1 MLQKKK
7 IARIDHLQH
16 LVDVWGDNSDYAKQ
30 YKEKIKIL
38 KSELPLPFQK
48 YQKYIVLVE
57 EVIESSQQTKIVDRY
72 KTERKFI
79 GVSHGNV
86 RWVDEN
92 GNTIKTTR
100 DGESIYQNETKY
112 DHSAKEVW
120 EKKVNLIT
128 FVYKKTNEVV
138 SGKDGSV
145 AQIVDSSLKL
155 IDSTYYNK

>member
-1 MLQKKK
+1 M
-7 IARIDHLQH
+7 I
-16 LVDVWGDNSDYAKQ
+16 
-30 YKEKIKIL
+30 
-38 KSELPLPFQK
+38 
-48 YQKYIVLVE
+48 
-57 EVIESSQQTKIVDRY
+57 QQTKIIDRY
-72 KTERKFI
+72 KTESKFA
-79 GVSHGNV
+79 GVSHGNI

-155 IDSTYYNK
+155 IDSTYYNN